1 MGSDGSSSISCQQST
16 TQATGHCQHTV
27 RKQAIQHTSRL
38 GTRTALAKG
47 QFTLPQFFLTM
58 LKREQ
63 IILALGDAVIFI
75 FFAVQGRATHEIP
88 LGPNPV
94 LTVLIV
100 AAPFAVPWFILAG
113 LMSVYR
119 AETMVHAGRTLFWT
133 FIAWLSA
140 GSIGLVARSLILQ
153 RPMLP
158 MFAAAVLGINA
169 ALLLGWHLAVCIGV
183 NRVSKREKNG

>member
-1 MGSDGSSSISCQQST
+1 MLRFSLS
-16 TQATGHCQHTV
+16 
-27 RKQAIQHTSRL
+27 
-38 GTRTALAKG
+38 
-47 QFTLPQFFLTM
+47 P

-63 IILALGDAVIFI
+63 IILALGDAVIFV
-75 FFAVQGRATHEIP
+75 FFAVQGRTMHEIS

-94 LTVLIV
+94 LTVLVV
-100 AAPFAVPWFILAG
+100 ATPFAVPWFILAG

-119 AETMVHAGRTLFWT
+119 SETMAHAGRTLFWT
-133 FIAWLSA
+133 IIAWLSA

-169 ALLLGWHLAVCIGV
+169 ALLLGWHLTVCVGV
-183 NRVSKREKNG
+183 NWVSKGK